1 MSNKTKA
8 ELKAIAYDK
17 FMDAAEVGGVDLKV
31 SALTLSAVFHAELS
45 IQNNRI
51 KKEEYNMKTV
61 IDAVI
66 EYEAI
71 APEPCYAENKDQIIM
86 AAKSFDGY
94 LLGDLTTGD
103 GVRDNEYWKVICTR
117 EQFKALVDEL
127 STNFGR
133 STQTYAEYKKEF
145 EYMTTPAIDYTSK
158 EFWKDAP
165 DGATGHSEDNEYY
178 EECWYKN
185 ITSESFYCMTVSSG
199 IWIHSFDTWQLKR
212 RGVITR
218 PKPQPVFT
226 QAMAD
231 AGELPS
237 VGMECI
243 LSISEFA
250 AIHSQ
255 DKSYNGHHCEIV
267 AHIDTLAVAIV
278 RDENSDVCF
287 TITANHTWFKPI
299 DTRAE
304 KEKAIDDYISQQH
317 YGLDSLSEHIKTIMS
332 DAFNAGVTWSG
343 DNE

>member
-1 MSNKTKA
+1 MSKKTISDAYKA
-8 ELKAIAYDK
+8 LNGDLKNVIDIDRSDK
-17 FMDAAEVGGVDLKV
+17 YLLFHRTEMRYTSRTEKSGHPFWCEYVCTFDEFNNYKGDEVKTVMDAVNYFKCVWGTSTGTCLWYYSGNEKYIFGN
-31 SALTLSAVFHAELS
+31 SSHSF
-45 IQNNRI
+45 N
-51 KKEEYNMKTV
+51 TV
-61 IDAVI
+61 
-66 EYEAI
+66 
-71 APEPCYAENKDQIIM
+71 
-86 AAKSFDGY
+86 
-94 LLGDLTTGD
+94 
-103 GVRDNEYWKVICTR
+103 CTR
-117 EQFKALVDEL
+117 EEFNALVDEL